1 MEDAHFVE
9 QNNSDATAIAF
20 TDFSAEATEEGFDVL
35 PGDVRAGRV
44 REDSFQCS
52 LMRSLHGWMVPPNST
67 DRNGFVF

>member
-1 MEDAHFVE
+1 MEYAHFVE
-9 QNNSDATAIAF
+9 KHNRNAAALAF
-20 TDFSAEATEEGFDVL
+20 TDFRAEAAEEGFDVL